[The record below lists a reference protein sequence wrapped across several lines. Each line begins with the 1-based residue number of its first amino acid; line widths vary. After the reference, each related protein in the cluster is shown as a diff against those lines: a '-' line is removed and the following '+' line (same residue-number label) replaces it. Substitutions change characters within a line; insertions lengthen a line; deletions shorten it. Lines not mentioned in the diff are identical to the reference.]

1 MFSKSRLPFA
11 FQGEL
16 HDIHLVNFSVD
27 PLDLLARFGP
37 LPKPLKPRLVNG
49 RALISMVDVQLRNM
63 RATSRW
69 IPFRFHYQHVAFRLL
84 VEDSGYTDDP
94 ARNGIYFLKS
104 FTNRPMI
111 ETGGNLLTH
120 FNFQTAHIQ
129 NFASGLRLDTD
140 DNFVAYDIDGP
151 IDQAH
156 LPTAITD
163 TVARIDRAYAVESAA
178 LWETR
183 ILRDAWPLQAMHCN
197 HFATNFFSSARLEAV
212 HKVVSPID
220 YTWLAP
226 RKIEWA
232 AAQTPLPTGSIVSKP
247 QPALS

>member
-1 MFSKSRLPFA
+1 MFSKSRLPLA

-63 RATSRW
+63 RSTSRW

-84 VEDSGYTDDP
+84 VEDDSFTDSP
-94 ARNGIYFLKS
+94 EHNGIYFLQS

-120 FNFQTAHIQ
+120 FNFQTAQIQ
-129 NFASGLRLDTD
+129 NFASGLRLNTGDK
-140 DNFVAYDIDGP
+140 FIAYDIDGP
-151 IDQAH
+151 LDKADQPAA
-156 LPTAITD
+156 LTD
-163 TVARIDRAYAVESAA
+163 TIARIDRAYAVESNEV
-178 LWETR
+178 WETR
-183 ILRDAWPLQAMHCN
+183 ILREAWPLQAMHCN
-197 HFATNFFSSARLEAV
+197 HFATNFFATARLEAV
-212 HKVVSPID
+212 HKVVTPID
-220 YTWLAP
+220 YIWLSP
-226 RKIEWA
+226 RKVTVAGTPEPRA
-232 AAQTPLPTGSIVSKP
+232 AGSTASKHH
-247 QPALS
+247 PALT